1 MSTDPQSSSS
11 SSSASTSSG
20 QPTQQSAFEQW
31 RRRAMLITGLG
42 VTEEERMKDLQQI
55 NLKRCEKMKQDLM
68 DSSPIVVFML
78 KHLRLSGCQVPEA
91 NIFCGTCEM
100 KPVAGGG
107 VVANAGSFIPEP
119 GAVKLCAGHFFN
131 KKHMEHTIA
140 HELTHLYDQCKF
152 KVDWSNLRHH
162 ACSEIRANNLSG
174 DCRYTRELRRG
185 IVSFT
190 KQHQVR
196 APSEPKTPHTHGIPF
211 RLAFVEGQ

>member
-11 SSSASTSSG
+11 PSASTSSG
-20 QPTQQSAFEQW
+20 QPTQASAFEQW

-131 KKHMEHTIA
+131 KKHMEHTIV

-190 KQHQVR
+190 KQHQVCASVIQNNSYSR
-196 APSEPKTPHTHGIPF
+196 NHHLGLRS
-211 RLAFVEGQ
+211 